1 MGLIRTIL
9 ILLII
14 ILILNF
20 FRKYIRPIVKAAN
33 DINDREK
40 RRNHTIEYETDQRPK
55 KQRRNRN
62 DDDGEYIEYKEI
74 K

>member
-1 MGLIRTIL
+1 MIL
-9 ILLII
+9 RAIIILLIV

-33 DINDREK
+33 DINEREK
-40 RRNHTIEYETDQRPK
+40 RRNQTIDYGTDHHPK
-55 KQRRNRN
+55 KQQRRNN

>member
-1 MGLIRTIL
+1 MIL
-9 ILLII
+9 RAIVILLIV

-20 FRKYIRPIVKAAN
+20 FRKYIRPVVKAAN
-33 DINDREK
+33 DINEREK
-40 RRNHTIEYETDQRPK
+40 RRNQTIDYGTDHRPK
-55 KQRRNRN
+55 KQRRNN